1 MMPILRPVADI
12 FEVIVLETVCYFRYH
27 TPFFLFVP
35 LRFGS
40 GRNRPMA

>member
-1 MMPILRPVADI
+1 MMLILQPVADI
-12 FEVIVLETVCYFRYH
+12 FEVIAMETVCYFRYH
-27 TPFFLFVP
+27 TPFFLFVL